1 MHGGL
6 FSEDGVTLDDLRKIE
21 RNRQPP
27 DSGRL
32 IFQMQHE
39 SKSGSQSFFAP
50 VVSLI
55 WFGRT
60 GKCVV
65 VAFYFKHQQISRII
79 NSLAFEIVP
88 KSHISDRKNP
98 WLGWFVCFHT
108 MNELNQ
114 SPLGTK
120 PRLFSTSIFVSN
132 RIQMTA
138 FTPVQMDKTKWT
150 NPPVSILTVWC
161 ECTIKKHQSKGK
173 CVNFNTVLFSF
184 TGPMCDLLW
193 SDPQPQVSSHTE
205 RH

>member
-60 GKCVV
+60 GKYVV

-120 PRLFSTSIFVSN
+120 PRLF
-132 RIQMTA
+132 Q
-138 FTPVQMDKTKWT
+138 PVFLSATGYKWRL
-150 NPPVSILTVWC
+150 S
-161 ECTIKKHQSKGK
+161 HQSKWTKLNGQIRQ
-173 CVNFNTVLFSF
+173 FPF
-184 TGPMCDLLW
+184 
-193 SDPQPQVSSHTE
+193 
-205 RH
+205 